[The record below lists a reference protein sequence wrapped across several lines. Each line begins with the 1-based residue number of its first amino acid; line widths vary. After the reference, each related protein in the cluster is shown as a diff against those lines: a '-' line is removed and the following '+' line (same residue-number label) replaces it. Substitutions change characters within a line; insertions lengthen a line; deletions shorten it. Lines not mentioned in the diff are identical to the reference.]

1 MARNILLVLPCCIG
15 DVVLATATLRGLRQ
29 AFPQA
34 RITWAV
40 GRWSAGVL
48 HAHPDLNAILDT
60 GDAALPVKRPQ
71 DFWRFVRQV
80 RAGRYDAVVSLVR
93 SPLMSAALLLSG
105 IPVRVGPDS
114 GGRGF
119 GYTVKAPVDPDDAR
133 HEADIYLSALAAW
146 GLPTTDCLPN
156 VTVLPEARAA
166 ARQRL
171 QALGIPG
178 RYIVVN
184 PAGGQNPGMTM
195 ASKRYPAPRLAA
207 LIERLAGYY
216 QAPVVLL
223 AGGGDQAIVED
234 VQQRLPWPVPA
245 LAGVL
250 SFAEIAALAHDAL
263 FYLGNDTGLTHL
275 AAAAGARTA
284 MILGP
289 SDPRRYAP
297 YNPGSLALWRPSAVG
312 TRGVAA
318 APPDWNWER
327 DGITPE
333 ACFEQITAWL
343 PAAPA

>member
-1 MARNILLVLPCCIG
+1 MAQNILLVLPCCIG
-15 DVVLATATLRGLRQ
+15 DVVLATAVLRGLRR
-29 AFPQA
+29 AYPQA
-34 RITWAV
+34 RLTWAV

-48 HAHPDLNAILDT
+48 RDHPDLTALLDT
-60 GDAALPVKRPQ
+60 GDAALPVTRLG
-71 DFWRFVRQV
+71 DFWQFVRQV

-105 IPVRVGPDS
+105 IPVRVGLDS

-119 GYTVKAPVDPDDAR
+119 GYTVKAPVNPDDAR

-146 GLPTTDCLPN
+146 GLPTAGCLPN
-156 VTVLPEARAA
+156 VTVEPAARAA
-166 ARQRL
+166 ARQHL
-171 QALGIPG
+171 AAQGVTG
-178 RYIVVN
+178 RYMVVN
-184 PAGGQNPGMTM
+184 PAGGHNPGMTM

-207 LIERLAGYY
+207 LIEWLADHYSA
-216 QAPVVLL
+216 QAVLL
-223 AGGGDQAIVED
+223 AGGGDAALVGD
-234 VQQRLPWPVPA
+234 VQQRLSRHVPA
-245 LAGVL
+245 LVGVL
-250 SFAEIAALAHDAL
+250 SFGEIAALAHDAL

-318 APPDWNWER
+318 APPGWNWDS

-333 ACFEQITAWL
+333 ACFDQITAWL
-343 PAAPA
+343 PAHSA